1 MEQLCCHDAT
11 ECNLLDISQSVETLN
26 GYFNN
31 DDDDKEEATSSETDR
46 ESGRRTGKGYR
57 GAGNGT

>member
-46 ESGRRTGKGYR
+46 ESGRRTGKGYQ